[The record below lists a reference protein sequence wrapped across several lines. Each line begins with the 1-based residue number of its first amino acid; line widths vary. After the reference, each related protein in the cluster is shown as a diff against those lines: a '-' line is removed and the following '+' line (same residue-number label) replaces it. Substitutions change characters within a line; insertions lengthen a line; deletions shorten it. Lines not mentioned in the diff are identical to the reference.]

1 MNNLTF
7 ISTFFLMAIVCL
19 LGCCKNIK
27 NQTVSKESIIR
38 SHIDRWIKTW
48 KPYEL
53 PDVKEPDYELDSLTF
68 LPTLTA
74 EVFIAKSNFYPEN
87 SILVLYNSD
96 SAVVEFIPIK
106 GIDLFANGY
115 PTEGLFSAFG
125 STMKDQF
132 IGLERYLNFK
142 RPDLTNSGVIAD
154 IWRVL
159 SLYFNIYY
167 QMHLNYEIVVPLSEF
182 DTSKVG
188 RVFYWNYDFIEYCD
202 VKKEVKN
209 FYEQLKKSKLFQNGK
224 LIGFVVSDG
233 FELIL
238 IRRSSFDNFF
248 GFYPYR
254 VLYYRF

>member
-1 MNNLTF
+1 M
-7 ISTFFLMAIVCL
+7 STFFSLAILCL
-19 LGCCKNIK
+19 LGCSETFN
-27 NQTVSKESIIR
+27 NHTVSKESIIR

-106 GIDLFANGY
+106 GIYLFANGY

-142 RPDLTNSGVIAD
+142 RVDLTNSGVIAD
-154 IWRVL
+154 IREVL
-159 SLYFNIYY
+159 SLYFNIFY
-167 QMHLNYEIVVPLSEF
+167 QRPLDYEKVILLSEF

-188 RVFYWNYDFIEYCD
+188 SVFYWNYDFIESCD

-238 IRRSSFDNFF
+238 IRRSSFDNFL